1 MFNIAIEITEELGST
16 PIFLD
21 VKESHN
27 NVNIKESA
35 KCPVKEGSLMVDIE
49 AIHSVITKN
58 LNYYEPNCLE
68 TSVPLWTSP
77 YERPLIMHHN
87 EQDGVTIGRV
97 KEVNYITENTRSGTP
112 ALLFKCNVSDPAG
125 IEGVRNGTLATVSI
139 GATVYDARC
148 SICGHNI
155 AQLGECEH
163 DKGRRYGDNDD
174 LCYWIIKKI
183 EPKEVSY
190 VIVPSDKFAHNVNI
204 YEPKS
209 TKEVKESIGEVEED
223 MAMKDLFYDELS
235 KQIAL
240 IEAQKVN
247 EEESKVSAAE
257 EPTEKDLEKAK
268 VSEESN
274 TDEKEQEEAKQEKE
288 ESTES
293 TDNTKTEEVTKDS
306 AEEDKATTEDE
317 EEVTDEKKDKK
328 NEKDEEREQL
338 KQVIKELKGKISEL
352 EDQVKK
358 LEKENSNERKLKE
371 SAETELLKL
380 RKAHK
385 LNLIEKINTLREGL
399 ELKAEDSETL
409 INCREDVLEAKLT
422 SLTEVSESFTKQVAS
437 MPKIQSTSLID
448 ESKDN
453 TIVTNLQ
460 ENAKGDI
467 NLELSN
473 KFNSFFKKK

>member
-288 ESTES
+288 ESA
-293 TDNTKTEEVTKDS
+293 DNTKTEEVTKDS
-306 AEEDKATTEDE
+306 AEEDKATTENE

-328 NEKDEEREQL
+328 IEKDEEREQL

-422 SLTEVSESFTKQVAS
+422 SLTEVSESFTKQVTS

>member
-288 ESTES
+288 ESA
-293 TDNTKTEEVTKDS
+293 DNTKTEEVTKDS
-306 AEEDKATTEDE
+306 AEEDKATTENE

-328 NEKDEEREQL
+328 IEKDEEREQL

>member
-247 EEESKVSAAE
+247 EEESKVSATE

-288 ESTES
+288 ESA
-293 TDNTKTEEVTKDS
+293 DNTKTEEVTKDS
-306 AEEDKATTEDE
+306 AEEDKATTENE

-328 NEKDEEREQL
+328 IEKDEEREQL